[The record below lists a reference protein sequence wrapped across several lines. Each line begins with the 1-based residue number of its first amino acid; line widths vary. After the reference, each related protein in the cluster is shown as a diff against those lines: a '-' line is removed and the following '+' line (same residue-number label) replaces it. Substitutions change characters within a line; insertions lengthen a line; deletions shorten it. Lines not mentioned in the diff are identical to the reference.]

1 MSGSRDDDATDPGT
15 GSSTAAEREEGR
27 RHIEQF
33 RAPPEIRRELTDLIM
48 QAGGLVWTR
57 PGLAPDK
64 RSLTTIA
71 SLVSQGHLGPLREHI
86 EIGLGNG
93 LERGEINEAILHCA
107 IYAGFP
113 RTVAAMEVAAE
124 VFERIDAEGS
134 A

>member
-1 MSGSRDDDATDPGT
+1 MATGDAN
-15 GSSTAAEREEGR
+15 REEGR

-33 RAPPEIRRELTDLIM
+33 KAPATIRQELTELIIE
-48 QAGGLVWTR
+48 AGGLVWSR
-57 PGLAPDK
+57 PGLSADK
-64 RSLTTIA
+64 RSLTTISA
-71 SLVSQGHLGPLREHI
+71 LIAQGHLGPLREHI

-93 LERGEINEAILHCA
+93 LTQTEIVEAIIQCG

-124 VFERIDAEGS
+124 VFDGAKTSKEPTSS

>member
-1 MSGSRDDDATDPGT
+1 MSTQD
-15 GSSTAAEREEGR
+15 EQREEGR

-33 RAPPEIRRELTDLIM
+33 RAPEAIRKELTDLII

-57 PGLAPDK
+57 EGLSPDK
-64 RSLTTIA
+64 RSLTTIGVLIA
-71 SLVSQGHLGPLREHI
+71 QGHLGPLREHI

-93 LERGEINEAILHCA
+93 LTQTEITEAIIQCG

-124 VFERIDAEGS
+124 VFEAAPS